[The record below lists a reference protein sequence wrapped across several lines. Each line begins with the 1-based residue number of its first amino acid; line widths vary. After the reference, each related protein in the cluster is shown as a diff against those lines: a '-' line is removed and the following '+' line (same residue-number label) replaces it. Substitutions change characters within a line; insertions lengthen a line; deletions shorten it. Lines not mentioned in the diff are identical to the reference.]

1 MLTRKTDI
9 RARAI
14 GWKPIFLDDH
24 RWQDRRRRVWNA
36 DDKSITPSHAN
47 RSQVCTPLFWQ
58 AFWYVQVRFFFRK
71 TWWKTFLNRQIK
83 ATSRRQYRRNLLGFT
98 RVFRNDVRF
107 IGPLFTR
114 YPRDFPISPCSFKNF
129 FDQNSFRFFYFP
141 VLSFHFQRGIFD
153 KRTKHIII
161 FNNDVI
167 G

>member
-58 AFWYVQVRFFFRK
+58 AFWYVQVRFFSENLMENLSQPADKGSVASPVSQKFIRIY
-71 TWWKTFLNRQIK
+71 TSLQEWRQIYWAIVHAVSARFPDFAVQFQK
-83 ATSRRQYRRNLLGFT
+83 LFWSKQFPILLLSCTF
-98 RVFRNDVRF
+98 FPF
-107 IGPLFTR
+107 STR
-114 YPRDFPISPCSFKNF
+114 YLRQKNKT
-129 FDQNSFRFFYFP
+129 Y
-141 VLSFHFQRGIFD
+141 
-153 KRTKHIII
+153 
-161 FNNDVI
+161 NNI
-167 G
+167 